1 MENVTIT
8 ELNSQGDVD
17 FDQDI
22 DTDTVM
28 ASGGGIAVNGDVED
42 SAFNTGFNSGIM
54 AGDDVDLD
62 DSIVGDGNT
71 QLNDSDIGAFAARG
85 NATNA
90 VGENVLLGS
99 GDLVDIDAEG
109 DAQAV
114 TGNGND
120 VKGDIDVDLEH
131 VDGPVNMAF
140 GDGNSQNALEDN
152 STNYEDSFNEDYSVE
167 DSYNTRYEDSYNSHY
182 EDNDTDDHQRRG
194 LLQQPLRG
202 QRHGELGLVVGVE
215 LRVVLRGQRHL
226 PGRARPRGE
235 RGRRLGRG
243 QRRRARRL
251 TL

>member
-8 ELNSQGDVD
+8 ELNSKGDVD

-22 DTDTVM
+22 DTDTVL

-71 QLNDSDIGAFAARG
+71 QLNNSDIGAFAARG

-90 VGENVLLGS
+90 VGENVLIGS

-109 DAQAV
+109 DAQAI

-120 VKGDIDVDLEH
+120 VKGDIDVDLSH

-152 STNYEDSFNEDYSVE
+152 STTYEASFNEDYSVE
-167 DSYNTRYEDSYNSHY
+167 DSYNTHVEDSYNSHY
-182 EDNDTDDHQRRG
+182 EDNDTETTSVEDSFNSRYEDNDSESWNWSEESSYESSYEDNDSFQAE
-194 LLQQPLRG
+194 LDLESNDVDVW
-202 QRHGELGLVVGVE
+202 GEDNDVALDS
-215 LRVVLRGQRHL
+215 
-226 PGRARPRGE
+226 
-235 RGRRLGRG
+235 
-243 QRRRARRL
+243 
-251 TL
+251 

>member
-8 ELNSQGDVD
+8 ELNSLGDVD

-28 ASGGGIAVNGDVED
+28 ASGGGVAVNGDVED
-42 SAFNTGFNSGIM
+42 SAFNTGFNSGII

-62 DSIVGDGNT
+62 DSIVGHGNT
-71 QLNDSDIGAFAARG
+71 QLNDSEIGAFAAHG

-120 VKGDIDVDLEH
+120 VKGEIAVDLDH
-131 VDGPVNMAF
+131 VDGPVDMAF
-140 GDGNSQNALEDN
+140 GDGNSQNAIEDG
-152 STNYEDSFNEDYSVE
+152 STNYENSFNEDYSVE
-167 DSYNTRYEDSYNSHY
+167 DSFNTRYEDSFNTHD
-182 EDNDTDDHQRRG
+182 EDNDTDSTSYHDSFNSEYQDDDSDTWNWTSEESYESTYTDNDTYEAD
-194 LLQQPLRG
+194 LDIEENQVDVWG
-202 QRHGELGLVVGVE
+202 QDNDVE
-215 LRVVLRGQRHL
+215 LD
-226 PGRARPRGE
+226 A
-235 RGRRLGRG
+235 
-243 QRRRARRL
+243 
-251 TL
+251 